1 MAEVVTIQLKTDTG
15 QAVKGIEKVD
25 ESIQSTNQAVGGL
38 TNSLDKMTGGMIT
51 KFSNFGKSITGV
63 ARGIG
68 GTSKALKVLKVALVS
83 TGIGAI
89 VVAFGSLVTFLTSTQ
104 RGMDKVSKVT
114 AALGATF
121 DVLKDRISGIGE
133 AFTLLFSG
141 KPGEAFDKLK
151 ESVTGV
157 TDEIV
162 RETKAAYEL
171 AGALQAVEDRE
182 IGLIESTAERRKE
195 ISRLRL
201 VTEDETKSYKERI
214 AALDEAIRLEGE
226 ILDEQLS
233 IAKERARISAEQLAL
248 GESSRD
254 EIRENAQLQAQVSE
268 LEERSLQFSRS
279 IFTRRN
285 ALIRQEQAEQKELLE
300 ARKVTS
306 ITEKIDL
313 EQGLSV
319 KAEIAAK
326 DILLTKQTEEEKFNI
341 ISGFAQAQA
350 QAEIEW
356 SKMTVDQ
363 KLQYAQQGLAGLA
376 ANLGKETAAGKAAAI
391 SSTLISTYQ
400 GAQDSYKSLAGI
412 PIIGPALGFAAAA
425 AAVAGGLANVK
436 AITSTKT
443 PQTAG
448 IGGGGAPSIARPSGG
463 AATSQPP
470 AFNIVGAGAENQL
483 AETIAGQSE
492 RPVKAFVVS
501 QDVTTAQSLER
512 NIVDGASI

>member
-1 MAEVVTIQLKTDTG
+1 MAEKVVIQLEADTK
-15 QAVKGIEKVD
+15 QAIKGIEKVD
-25 ESIQSTNQAVGGL
+25 ESLQETNQAVGGL
-38 TNSLDKMTGGMIT
+38 TNSLDKMTGGA
-51 KFSNFGKSITGV
+51 ITGFRGLKGGLVNAVKGFKNLRV
-63 ARGIG
+63 AI
-68 GTSKALKVLKVALVS
+68 AA
-83 TGIGAI
+83 TGIGAL
-89 VVAFGSLVTFLTSTQ
+89 VLAVGSLVTFFTKTQ
-104 RGMDKVSKVT
+104 RGADLLKKAMDG
-114 AALGATF
+114 LGAAIA
-121 DVLKDRISGIGE
+121 VLTDRASSVGE
-133 AFTLLFSG
+133 AFTLFFQ
-141 KPGEAFDKLK
+141 GEFAAGFDKLK
-151 ESVTGV
+151 ESVSGV
-157 TDEIV
+157 TEEIV
-162 RETKAAYEL
+162 KETKAAYDL
-171 AGALQAVEDRE
+171 ADALQAVEDRE

-233 IAKERARISAEQLAL
+233 IAKERARISAEQVAL

-254 EIRENAQLQAQVSE
+254 EIRQNAQLQAQVSE

-285 ALIRQEQAEQKELLE
+285 ALIRQEQAEQKALLE

-306 ITEKIDL
+306 ISEKIDL
-313 EQGLSV
+313 EQGLTI

-356 SKMTVDQ
+356 SKMTADQ

-483 AETIAGQSE
+483 AETISNATQK
-492 RPVKAFVVS
+492 PVKAYVTS
-501 QDVTTAQSLER
+501 QDVTTSQSLQR
-512 NIVDGASI
+512 NIVEGASI

>member
-1 MAEVVTIQLKTDTG
+1 MEVINIQLKTDST

-38 TNSLDKMTGGMIT
+38 TNSLDKMTGGAISGFRNL
-51 KFSNFGKSITGV
+51 KGGLLNAVKGFKSLRV
-63 ARGIG
+63 A
-68 GTSKALKVLKVALVS
+68 VAA
-83 TGIGAI
+83 TGIGALVI
-89 VVAFGSLVTFLTSTQ
+89 AFGSLVTFFTKTQ
-104 RGMDKVSKVT
+104 RG
-114 AALGATF
+114 A
-121 DVLKDRISGIGE
+121 DVLKKAMDGLGAAISVITDRVSSVGE
-133 AFTLLFSG
+133 AFTLFFQGEFSAG
-141 KPGEAFDKLK
+141 FDKLK
-151 ESVTGV
+151 ESVSGV
-157 TDEIV
+157 TEEIV
-162 RETKAAYEL
+162 KETKAAYDL

-201 VTEDETKSYKERI
+201 VTEDETKSYEERI

-226 ILDEQLS
+226 ILNEQLD
-233 IAKERARISAEQLAL
+233 IAKERARISAEQVAL

-254 EIRENAQLQAQVSE
+254 EIRQNAELQAQVSE

-285 ALIRQEQAEQKELLE
+285 ALIRQEQAEQKALLE

-306 ITEKIDL
+306 ISEKLDL
-313 EQGLSV
+313 EKGLTV
-319 KAEIAAK
+319 KAEIAAN
-326 DILLTKQTEEEKFNI
+326 DILLTKQTEQEKYNI
-341 ISGFAQAQA
+341 ISQFAQLRAE
-350 QAEIEW
+350 AEIEW

-363 KLQYAQQGLAGLA
+363 KLKYAQQGLAGLA

-412 PIIGPALGFAAAA
+412 PIIGPVLGFAAAGA
-425 AAVAGGLANVK
+425 AIAGGLANVK

-448 IGGGGAPSIARPSGG
+448 IGGGSAPTVSGARPS
-463 AATSQPP
+463 AASSQPP
-470 AFNIVGAGAENQL
+470 AFNIVGTSGTNQL
-483 AETIAGQSE
+483 AETIAGQSKQ
-492 RPVKAFVVS
+492 PVKAYVTS

-512 NIVDGASI
+512 NIVEGASI